1 MAEKYFDKFPIIT
14 YANTQVVDI
23 TRRTVLLDKV
33 SRNPYLYYPYEIVE
47 SERADQFSFRYYQDP
62 FQSWIVYLTNKIVDP
77 YYEWYMSERQ
87 LQEFCDKK
95 YDSAY
100 VAQQKVKLYRND
112 WIAKETINVSAFNAL
127 TVGAKKYWEPVYGTG
142 DNVLAY
148 KRKEKDWTINT
159 NKVATYAVANT
170 SFKQDEICYIVF
182 NNNARGRGQIA
193 AVSNNSIHL
202 HHLMGTFV
210 SNSTVAITGSSYI
223 YGTESEVNVAFTSS
237 TLICNNIPAEEEI
250 YWQPVSYY
258 QFEQEKNEFNKT
270 IRVLDSKYS
279 ETISDNLRQL
289 LRD

>member
-1 MAEKYFDKFPIIT
+1 MAEKYFDKFPIIN

-33 SRNPYLYYPYEIVE
+33 SRSPYLYYPYDIVE
-47 SERADQFSFRYYQDP
+47 NERADQFSFRYYKDP

-95 YDSAY
+95 YDSSY
-100 VAQQKVKLYRND
+100 VAQQKVKFYRND
-112 WIAKETINVSAFNAL
+112 WIAKETIDVSNFNAL

-159 NKVATYAVANT
+159 NKVATYSVANT
-170 SFKQDEICYIVF
+170 SFKQDEICSIVF
-182 NNNARGRGQIA
+182 NNNFSGRGQIA
-193 AVSNNSIHL
+193 AVSNNSIYL
-202 HHLMGTFV
+202 NHLMGTFV
-210 SNSTVAITGSSYI
+210 SNSTVAITGNSYI